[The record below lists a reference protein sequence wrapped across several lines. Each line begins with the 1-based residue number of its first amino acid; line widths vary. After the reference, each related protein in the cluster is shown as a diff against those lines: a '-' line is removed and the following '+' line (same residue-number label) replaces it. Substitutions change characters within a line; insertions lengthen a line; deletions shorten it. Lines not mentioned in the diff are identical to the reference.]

1 LKRFQRILFVN
12 QPLNV
17 PDALERALQ
26 LARNNGA
33 HLDIINV
40 YEDLPDSLE
49 KAIAALKK
57 QQHDQVTRLV
67 DESRLRIPSVKHLQ
81 RSGTPF
87 IEIIKAVLEYS
98 YDLVIKPA
106 RGYSRLSAMLFGS
119 TDLHLLRKCP
129 CPVWIIKPGTE
140 ESYGRILAA
149 VDPDP
154 SEPEN
159 AELNRLILEL
169 ATSLALQEQ
178 SDLHIVHAWR
188 MPYEAQL
195 RGGRRYLPA
204 TELDR
209 LVAQTQQIH
218 EERLQALLAQHDV
231 SAMRSKRHLVKGD
244 PGEVIPALAR
254 EAQAQLIVM
263 GTVARTGIPG
273 FFIGNTAE
281 KTLAAVDCSVLAVK
295 PRSFQTPVQA

>member
-1 LKRFQRILFVN
+1 VRRFRKILFVN
-12 QPLNV
+12 HPSNV
-17 PDALERALQ
+17 AEALERALQ
-26 LARNNGA
+26 LARNNDA
-33 HLDIINV
+33 RLDIINV
-40 YEDLPDSLE
+40 YEDLPE
-49 KAIAALKK
+49 ALDKVFSAFK
-57 QQHDQVTRLV
+57 RDHREQVTRLV
-67 DESRLRIPSVKHLQ
+67 EASRLQLPSVEHVQ

-87 IEIIKAVLEYS
+87 IEIIREVLRND

-129 CPVWIIKPGTE
+129 CPVWIIKPSSQSNYE
-140 ESYGRILAA
+140 RILAA

-154 SEPEN
+154 GEPEN
-159 AELNRLILEL
+159 EALNRLILQL
-169 ATSLALQEQ
+169 AISLSRQEE
-178 SDLHIVHAWR
+178 SELHIVHAWH

-195 RGGRRYLPA
+195 RSGRRFLPE

-209 LVAQTQQIH
+209 LVTDTEQVH
-218 EERLQALLAQHDV
+218 ERRLRNLLDQHDLGE
-231 SAMRSKRHLVKGD
+231 MNSKTHLLKGD

-295 PRSFQTPVQA
+295 PGSFRTPVRV

>member
-1 LKRFQRILFVN
+1 MRRFQKILFVDH
-12 QPLNV
+12 PCNV
-17 PDALERALQ
+17 PEALERALE
-26 LARNNGA
+26 LARKNGA
-33 HLDIINV
+33 QLDVINV
-40 YEDLPDSLE
+40 YEPIPDSLDRVFS
-49 KAIAALKK
+49 AFKK
-57 QQHDQVTRLV
+57 EQHDQVTRLV
-67 DESRLRIPSVKHLQ
+67 EASGTGVPSIGHIQ

-87 IEIIKAVLEYS
+87 IEIIREVLENG

-129 CPVWIIKPGTE
+129 CPVWIIKP
-140 ESYGRILAA
+140 SSRPNYDRILAA

-154 SEPEN
+154 SEREN
-159 AELNRLILEL
+159 EELNRLILEL
-169 ATSLALQEQ
+169 ATSLARQEE
-178 SDLHIVHAWR
+178 SELHIVHAWH

-195 RGGRRYLPA
+195 RSSRRYLPE

-209 LVAQTQQIH
+209 LVAETRQTHEQQ
-218 EERLQALLAQHDV
+218 LQALLARHDLTGL
-231 SAMRSKRHLVKGD
+231 SNKTHLVKGD
-244 PGEVIPALAR
+244 PGEVIPAIAR

-295 PRSFQTPVQA
+295 PGAFRTPVEI

>member
-1 LKRFQRILFVN
+1 VKRFRRILFVN
-12 QPLNV
+12 HPLNV
-17 PDALERALQ
+17 PEALDRALR
-26 LARNNGA
+26 LAHNNSA
-33 HLDIINV
+33 RLDIINV
-40 YEDLPDSLE
+40 YEDLPDSLN
-49 KAIAALKK
+49 KLISALKK
-57 QQHDQVTRLV
+57 QQHDQVLRLV
-67 DESRLRIPSVKHLQ
+67 AESRQRGPSVRHVQ

-87 IEIIKAVLEYS
+87 IEIIKEVLVHG

-106 RGYSRLSAMLFGS
+106 RGHSRLSAMLFGS

-129 CPVWIIKPGTE
+129 CPVWIIKRSTDDRF
-140 ESYGRILAA
+140 GRILAA

-159 AELNRLILEL
+159 DELNRMILEL
-169 ATSLALQEQ
+169 ANSLAQQEQ
-178 SDLHIVHAWR
+178 SELHIVHAWR

-195 RGGRRYLPA
+195 RGGRRYLPE

-209 LVAQTQQIH
+209 LVAETRQVH
-218 EERLQALLAQHDV
+218 EERLQDLLEQHDV
-231 SAMRSKRHLVKGD
+231 SAIRSKQHLIKGD
-244 PGEVIPALAR
+244 PGEVIPSLAR

-263 GTVARTGIPG
+263 GTVARTGVPG

-295 PRSFQTPVQA
+295 PKSFETPVRA